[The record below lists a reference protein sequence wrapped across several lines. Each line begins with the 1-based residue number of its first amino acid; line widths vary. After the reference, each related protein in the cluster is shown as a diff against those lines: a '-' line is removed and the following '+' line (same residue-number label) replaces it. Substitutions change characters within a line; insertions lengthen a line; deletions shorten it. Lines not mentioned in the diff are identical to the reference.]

1 MQPESKHQR
10 LLALFDPRDTIYIFF
25 FFISV
30 FNSSVLESKLRGGI
44 DFGPRTIKYLVSL
57 RENMSHFCSGFMIR
71 ENFFITTGQ
80 CIVKMEKK
88 KKPDFSQFKAVVG
101 GTKYA
106 IKRVNYH
113 QNYNSRFAMMRKQYD
128 VGLILVNQQDL
139 KNKPCISKSKI
150 FYKLQ
155 LSHIFSSNI

>member
-1 MQPESKHQR
+1 
-10 LLALFDPRDTIYIFF
+10 
-25 FFISV
+25 
-30 FNSSVLESKLRGGI
+30 
-44 DFGPRTIKYLVSL
+44 
-57 RENMSHFCSGFMIR
+57 MSHFCSGFMIR
-71 ENFFITTGQ
+71 ENFCITTAQ
-80 CIVKMEKK
+80 CIVKMKK
-88 KKPDFSQFKAVVG
+88 ERKPDFSQFKAVVD

-113 QNYNSRFAMMRKQYD
+113 QNFNSRNAMKLKKYD

-139 KNKPCISKSKI
+139 QNKSCISKSKI